1 MVPAV
6 KLCTFFS
13 GDLLNTPVT
22 PDTSILQVVEPLFST
37 VVAADPILTPAADP
51 ILAPAADPILEEPTA
66 DPILEPTAPVGLPVI
81 TE

>member
-1 MVPAV
+1 M
-6 KLCTFFS
+6 FISS

-37 VVAADPILTPAADP
+37 VVAADPIL
-51 ILAPAADPILEEPTA
+51 E
-66 DPILEPTAPVGLPVI
+66 EPTAPVGLPVI